1 MMFIFTGITHARGP
15 ICYDCDGMMTS
26 NECKTISGCEI
37 DQVGKDSNKVVFALF
52 VKKKSKSLTT
62 DGWLSLSECISI
74 FVIQLIHLK
83 TNTIHK

>member
-1 MMFIFTGITHARGP
+1 MTFIFTGITHARGP

-26 NECKTISGCEI
+26 NECKS